1 MKENQAP
8 EFGLNFSPQYADDSS
23 VGVFPFT
30 TSPAPPFS
38 RGIGRIGSE
47 DERELSRSAETLRSP
62 SGSFRVPRPGKLN
75 LTCRG
80 CAGTP
85 NIGCLGTPCKG
96 CLGIKHSSSSILS
109 LEANLF
115 ETIWKKTLQRD
126 GGVLANHS
134 RQCCPVKGLAMSSN
148 RSGFPSTRFRW
159 GYRSPPW

>member
-62 SGSFRVPRPGKLN
+62 LGSFRVPRPGKLN
-75 LTCRG
+75 LKCKG
-80 CAGTP
+80 SPGTP
-85 NIGCLGTPCKG
+85 NKG
-96 CLGIKHSSSSILS
+96 CLGIKYSNSSILS
-109 LEANLF
+109 FRAKLNDLEKDIPARWRLIG
-115 ETIWKKTLQRD
+115 ESSSS
-126 GGVLANHS
+126 VLPH
-134 RQCCPVKGLAMSSN
+134 
-148 RSGFPSTRFRW
+148 
-159 GYRSPPW
+159 